1 MRKYILLLFNIAI
14 LLMTTGCS
22 DCGFGPDGPTHS
34 VTVYIPYSNVT
45 REGTSDGDDISD
57 KEADISGKEG
67 DITDLWFFAYPIGEG
82 KGEAV
87 VRRIDINQL
96 SSDNNYR
103 VFYCD
108 LKQGEYHIY
117 LTANIPGISIYTT
130 EDQLKA
136 KTLDFSNGNLP
147 VLGKLPLL
155 YEYKDNEDNNKLNVS
170 PNTSATITANMTFV
184 CSKVKFSLRFDNTDT
199 GFSKNSF
206 GSNRLK
212 ITSITVKDIVTKGGL
227 FDGHGNN
234 GTQEKMLTVNDFD
247 FNNDQWTY
255 TDFLYLPENYNKGKN
270 TYLEIKGTELTPAG
284 NETTITHTY
293 ILPLGGEAGNKSGGE
308 LERGTFYD
316 MTASITGKGK
326 MDMKINMS
334 VFEWTLQ
341 DVYADFSQTS
351 LWVSRT
357 GKHPTKKLEDTNFD
371 HDKKTGQ
378 QILVTSQYNDSIRY
392 KTNAKELSSVEC
404 VSKIGEKPLVLA
416 TVNKQSGQIL
426 FTVNP
431 EILMG
436 EYDGQTKGTAV
447 VAIRANNLVKY
458 IDVQYNVTPFLNVTP
473 LEVEI
478 HTHEGEVQP
487 TYTVLFETNLGGIT
501 IKPECLTSDNNGK
514 VEITYDK
521 ETSKGKIILQ
531 SDGNAKNTWTKSFTV
546 SPSSSGYDELKKQ
559 VKVTVIPP
567 LNDYRIHFIALNDS
581 RQVEQAHFHLL
592 TDLTELAGN
601 KNWQAYYIYLYTQY
615 GMTDKKDGNG
625 IPNSV
630 WYFFDKKEGQD
641 KPSWPG
647 VEMKEDLENEGW
659 KLFELSTKQ
668 KGWCSIVGAKD
679 KYPKTGETLIM
690 FNSGEGNNVQRY
702 PFSMEPGVP
711 LFDFKNREGWFVY
724 DPTSNL
730 HEFFESKPEIYLET
744 FYMYYPKDK
753 DDHAINNWYIQYG
766 TDGSNRQITLYGK
779 AGDEGFSYHGNSS
792 KYADWKLSTLKFWCV
807 KGRENKYVIVK
818 DEGKNKEYGILFGGK
833 RFKGNIGY
841 YKDGSWYEGTPP
853 TTTNTKQKRRTR
865 R

>member
-45 REGTSDGDDISD
+45 REGSDTPDADAVDIQ
-57 KEADISGKEG
+57 GKEG
-67 DITDLWFFAYPIGEG
+67 VITDLWFFAYPIG

-87 VRRIDINQL
+87 VRRIDIDQL

-108 LKQGEYHIY
+108 LKQGEYKIY

-147 VLGKLPLL
+147 VQGKLPLL
-155 YEYKDNEDNNKLNVS
+155 YEYKNNEDNNKLEVS
-170 PNTSATITANMTFV
+170 PNTSATITANMIFV
-184 CSKVKFSLRFDNTDT
+184 CSKVKFSLRFNNKT
-199 GFSKNSF
+199 FSQNSF

-212 ITSITVKDIVTKGGL
+212 ITSITVKDIVNTGGL
-227 FDGHGNN
+227 FDGKGNN
-234 GTQEKMLTVNDFD
+234 GTQEQTLTVKNEVD
-247 FNNDQWTY
+247 FNKDEWSY
-255 TDFLYLPENYNKGKN
+255 TDILYLPENYNNKKN
-270 TYLEIKGTELTPAG
+270 TYLEIKGTELTSKG
-284 NETTITHTY
+284 DETTITHTY
-293 ILPLGGEAGNKSGGE
+293 ILPLGGVAGNKSGGD

-326 MDMKINMS
+326 MDMDINMS
-334 VFEWTLQ
+334 VFDWTLQ

-357 GKHPTKKLEDTNFD
+357 GKLVDSNDDSKFD
-371 HDKKTGQ
+371 HDNKTGQ
-378 QILVTSQYNDSIRY
+378 QILVTSQYNDSIGY
-392 KTNAKELSSVEC
+392 KTNAKEVTVEC
-404 VSKIGEKPLVLA
+404 VSKIGKKPLVLA
-416 TVNKQSGQIL
+416 TVQSGQIL

-431 EILMG
+431 AILMDD
-436 EYDGQTKGTAV
+436 YNGQTKGTAV

-478 HTHEGEVQP
+478 NTEEGKQS
-487 TYTVLFETNLGGIT
+487 TYAVLYETNLGGIKINET
-501 IKPECLTSDNNGK
+501 ILTSANSANKDK
-514 VEITYDK
+514 VTITYP
-521 ETSKGKIILQ
+521 TGTSSKGKIMLQ
-531 SDGNAKNTWTKSFTV
+531 SDGNATNTWTSSFTV
-546 SPSSSGYDELKKQ
+546 SPSSPKYDDLKKQ
-559 VKVTVIPP
+559 VKVTVIPS

-581 RQVEQAHFHLL
+581 RTGENGAQINTGNL
-592 TDLTELAGN
+592 TTDN
-601 KNWQAYYIYLYTQY
+601 KWSNCNIYLYTQY
-615 GMTDKKDGNG
+615 GMTSDNN
-625 IPNSV
+625 IPQSV
-630 WYFFDKKEGQD
+630 WYFFNTEGQA

-647 VEMKEDLENEGW
+647 VSMSEDPENEGW
-659 KLFELSTKQ
+659 KLFELSTDKP
-668 KGWCSIVGAKD
+668 GWCSITGAKP
-679 KYPKTGETLIM
+679 KYPKPGETLIM
-690 FNSGEGNNVQRY
+690 FNSGENNDYQRY
-702 PFSMEPGVP
+702 PYHMEPGVQ

-730 HEFFESKPEIYLET
+730 HEFFESKPDIHLVT
-744 FYMYYPKDK
+744 FNMYYQGNIID
-753 DDHAINNWYIQYG
+753 NWYIN
-766 TDGSNRQITLYGK
+766 TGSKSLYGK
-779 AGDEGFSYHGNSS
+779 ANSQGFSQDDPSG
-792 KYADWKLSTLKFWCV
+792 YAGWKLSTLTFWCV
-807 KGRENKYVIVK
+807 KGREYKYVIVK
-818 DEGKNKEYGILFGGK
+818 KENGQEYGILFGGK
-833 RFKGNIGY
+833 RFKDYTGY
-841 YKDGSWYEGTPP
+841 YKDGSWHEGTPP

>member
-57 KEADISGKEG
+57 KEADISGNEG
-67 DITDLWFFAYPIGEG
+67 VITDLWFFAYPIKGN
-82 KGEAV
+82 GEAV

-108 LKQGEYHIY
+108 LKQGEYKIY

-147 VLGKLPLL
+147 VQGKLPLL
-155 YEYKDNEDNNKLNVS
+155 YEYKNNEDNNKLNVS
-170 PNTSATITANMTFV
+170 PSTSATITANMTFV

-212 ITSITVKDIVTKGGL
+212 ITSITVKDIVNTGGL
-227 FDGHGNN
+227 FAEQGNN
-234 GTQEKMLTVNDFD
+234 GTGTQEKTLTVNDFD
-247 FNNDQWTY
+247 FNKDQWSY
-255 TDFLYLPENYNKGKN
+255 TDFLYLPENITNKTGKN

-284 NETTITHTY
+284 DETTITHTY
-293 ILPLGGEAGNKSGGE
+293 QLPLGGEAGNKSGGE

-334 VFEWTLQ
+334 VFEWKLM

-357 GKHPTKKLEDTNFD
+357 GKSDYTNFD
-371 HDKKTGQ
+371 HDNKTGQ
-378 QILVTSQYNDSIRY
+378 QILVTTQYNDSIRY
-392 KTNAKELSSVEC
+392 KTNAKEVTVEC

-416 TVNKQSGQIL
+416 TVQSGQIL

-447 VAIRANNLVKY
+447 VAIHANNLVKY

-473 LEVEI
+473 LEVVI
-478 HTHEGEVQP
+478 NTQEGEQS
-487 TYTVLFETNLGGIT
+487 TYAVLYETNLGGIKIDKT
-501 IKPECLTSDNNGK
+501 SLTSAKGGE
-514 VEITYDK
+514 VRITQTGTY
-521 ETSKGKIILQ
+521 KGKIMLQ
-531 SDGNAKNTWTKSFTV
+531 LVKKATNTWTAYFTV
-546 SPSSSGYDELKKQ
+546 SPSSPEYAELTKQ
-559 VKVTVIPP
+559 VKVTVIPR
-567 LNDYRIHFIALNDS
+567 LNNYRIHFIALNDS
-581 RQVEQAHFHLL
+581 RTGGNGAQINTGVL
-592 TDLTELAGN
+592 TDDY
-601 KNWQAYYIYLYTQY
+601 WPAYYIYLYTQY
-615 GMTDKKDGNG
+615 GMTSDNN
-625 IPNSV
+625 IPQSV
-630 WYFFDKKEGQD
+630 WYFFGKKEGQD

-647 VEMKEDLENEGW
+647 VSMSKDPENEGW
-659 KLFELSTKQ
+659 KLFELSTDKP
-668 KGWCSIVGAKD
+668 GWCSITGAKD
-679 KYPKTGETLIM
+679 KYPKPGETLIM
-690 FNSGEGNNVQRY
+690 FNSGENNDYQRY
-702 PFSMEPGVP
+702 PYHMEPGVQ

-730 HEFFESKPEIYLET
+730 HEFFESKPDIHLVT
-744 FYMYYPKDK
+744 FKMYHQGNIID
-753 DDHAINNWYIQYG
+753 NWYINTG
-766 TDGSNRQITLYGK
+766 TKSLYGK
-779 AGDEGFSYHGNSS
+779 ANSQGFSQDVPSG
-792 KYADWKLSTLKFWCV
+792 YAGWKLSTLTFWCV
-807 KGRENKYVIVK
+807 KGREYKYVIVK
-818 DEGKNKEYGILFGGK
+818 NKDGNDQEYGILFGGK
-833 RFKGNIGY
+833 RFKNYTGY
-841 YKDGSWYEGTPP
+841 YKDGSWHEGTPP

>member
-45 REGTSDGDDISD
+45 REGSDTPDADAVDIQ
-57 KEADISGKEG
+57 GKEG
-67 DITDLWFFAYPIGEG
+67 VITDLWFFAYPIG

-87 VRRIDINQL
+87 VRRIDIDQL

-108 LKQGEYHIY
+108 LKQGEYKIY

-130 EDQLKA
+130 EEQLKA

-147 VLGKLPLL
+147 VQGELPLL
-155 YEYKDNEDNNKLNVS
+155 YEYKNNEDNNKLNVS
-170 PNTSATITANMTFV
+170 PSTSATITANMTFV

-227 FDGHGNN
+227 FDGKKND
-234 GTQEKMLTVNDFD
+234 GTQEQTLTVKNVD
-247 FNNDQWTY
+247 FNTDQWSY
-255 TDFLYLPENYNKGKN
+255 TDSLYLPENYTGKN

-284 NETTITHTY
+284 DETTITHTY
-293 ILPLGGEAGNKSGGE
+293 NLPLGGVAGNKSGGD

-334 VFEWTLQ
+334 VFEWKLM

-357 GKHPTKKLEDTNFD
+357 GKSDYTNFD

-378 QILVTSQYNDSIRY
+378 QILVTSQYNDSIGY
-392 KTNAKELSSVEC
+392 KTNAKEVTVEC
-404 VSKIGEKPLVLA
+404 VSKSKIGDKPLVLA
-416 TVNKQSGQIL
+416 TPQSGQIL

-431 EILMG
+431 DIEMG
-436 EYDGQTKGTAV
+436 EYNGNTTGTAV

-478 HTHEGEVQP
+478 HTEEGKQS
-487 TYTVLFETNLGGIT
+487 TYAVLYETNLGGIK
-501 IKPECLTSDNNGK
+501 IDKESLTSANSANKDK
-514 VEITYDK
+514 VTITYP
-521 ETSKGKIILQ
+521 TGTSSKGKIMLQ
-531 SDGNAKNTWTKSFTV
+531 SDGNATNTWTSSFTV
-546 SPSSSGYDELKKQ
+546 FPNDSKYDDLKKQ
-559 VKVTVIPP
+559 VKVTVIPS

-581 RQVEQAHFHLL
+581 RDGANKEHNNTGKP
-592 TDLTELAGN
+592 TDN
-601 KNWQAYYIYLYTQY
+601 KWPNYNIYLYTQY
-615 GMTDKKDGNG
+615 GMTDKDKND
-625 IPNSV
+625 IPNTV
-630 WYFFDKKEGQD
+630 WYFFDTNGLDSGKNY
-641 KPSWPG
+641 WPG
-647 VEMKEDLENEGW
+647 VKMKVDPEDNEW
-659 KLFELSTKQ
+659 QLYELSKDQPGVCKIEGTK
-668 KGWCSIVGAKD
+668 KI
-679 KYPKTGETLIM
+679 PTTGETLIM
-690 FNSGEGNNVQRY
+690 FNSGDNDQRY
-702 PFSMEPGVP
+702 PYDMEPGVQ

-730 HEFFESKPEIYLET
+730 HEFFESKPDIHLVT
-744 FYMYYPKDK
+744 FYMYYPKTMDTI
-753 DDHAINNWYIQYG
+753 DNWYIKTG
-766 TDGSNRQITLYGK
+766 RASLYGK
-779 AGDEGFSYHGNSS
+779 QGNEDNVGFSTQVDPDGHAG
-792 KYADWKLSTLKFWCV
+792 WKLTSLSFWCV

-818 DEGKNKEYGILFGGK
+818 KENGQEYGMLFGGK
-833 RFKGNIGY
+833 SFKSHIGY

>member
-45 REGTSDGDDISD
+45 REGSDTPDADAVDIQ
-57 KEADISGKEG
+57 GKEG
-67 DITDLWFFAYPIGEG
+67 VITDLWFFAYPIG

-87 VRRIDINQL
+87 VRRIDIDQL

-108 LKQGEYHIY
+108 LKQGEYKIY

-147 VLGKLPLL
+147 VQGKLPLL
-155 YEYKDNEDNNKLNVS
+155 YEYKNNEDNNKLEVS
-170 PNTSATITANMTFV
+170 PNTSATITANMIFV
-184 CSKVKFSLRFDNTDT
+184 CSKVKFSLRFNNKT
-199 GFSKNSF
+199 FSQNSF

-212 ITSITVKDIVTKGGL
+212 ITSITVKDIVNTGGL
-227 FDGHGNN
+227 FDGKGNN
-234 GTQEKMLTVNDFD
+234 GTQEQTLTVKNEVD
-247 FNNDQWTY
+247 FNKDEWSY
-255 TDFLYLPENYNKGKN
+255 TDILYLPENYNNKKN
-270 TYLEIKGTELTPAG
+270 TYLEIKGTELTSKG
-284 NETTITHTY
+284 DETTITHTY
-293 ILPLGGEAGNKSGGE
+293 ILPLGGVAGNKSGGD

-326 MDMKINMS
+326 MDMDINMS
-334 VFEWTLQ
+334 VFDWTLQ

-357 GKHPTKKLEDTNFD
+357 GKLVDSNDDSKFD
-371 HDKKTGQ
+371 HDNKTGQ
-378 QILVTSQYNDSIRY
+378 QILVTSQYNDSIGY
-392 KTNAKELSSVEC
+392 KTNAKEVTVEC
-404 VSKIGEKPLVLA
+404 VSKIGKKPLVLA
-416 TVNKQSGQIL
+416 TVQSGQIL

-431 EILMG
+431 AILMDD
-436 EYDGQTKGTAV
+436 YNGQTKGTAV

-478 HTHEGEVQP
+478 NTEEGKQS
-487 TYTVLFETNLGGIT
+487 TYAVLYETNLGGIKINET
-501 IKPECLTSDNNGK
+501 ILTSANKDK
-514 VEITYDK
+514 VTITYP
-521 ETSKGKIILQ
+521 TGTSSKGKIMLQ
-531 SDGNAKNTWTKSFTV
+531 SDGNATNTWTSSFTV
-546 SPSSSGYDELKKQ
+546 SPSSPKYDDLKKQ
-559 VKVTVIPP
+559 VKVTVIPS

-581 RQVEQAHFHLL
+581 RTGENGAQINTGNL
-592 TDLTELAGN
+592 TTDN
-601 KNWQAYYIYLYTQY
+601 KWPNCNIYLYTQY
-615 GMTDKKDGNG
+615 GMTSDNN
-625 IPNSV
+625 IPQSV
-630 WYFFDKKEGQD
+630 WYFFNTEGQA

-647 VEMKEDLENEGW
+647 VSMSEDPENEGW
-659 KLFELSTKQ
+659 KLFELSTDKP
-668 KGWCSIVGAKD
+668 GWCSITGAKP
-679 KYPKTGETLIM
+679 KYPKPGETLIM
-690 FNSGEGNNVQRY
+690 FNSGENNDYQRY
-702 PFSMEPGVP
+702 PYHMEPGVQ

-730 HEFFESKPEIYLET
+730 HEFFESKPDIHLVT
-744 FYMYYPKDK
+744 FNMYYQGNIID
-753 DDHAINNWYIQYG
+753 NWYIN
-766 TDGSNRQITLYGK
+766 TGSKSLYGK
-779 AGDEGFSYHGNSS
+779 ANSQGFSQDVPSG
-792 KYADWKLSTLKFWCV
+792 YAGWKLSTLTFWCV
-807 KGRENKYVIVK
+807 KGREYKYVIVK
-818 DEGKNKEYGILFGGK
+818 KENGQEYGILFGGK
-833 RFKGNIGY
+833 RFKDYTGY
-841 YKDGSWYEGTPP
+841 YKDGSWHEGTPP

>member
-45 REGTSDGDDISD
+45 REGSDTPDADAVDIQ
-57 KEADISGKEG
+57 GKEG
-67 DITDLWFFAYPIGEG
+67 VITDLWFFAYPIG

-87 VRRIDINQL
+87 VRRIDIDQL

-108 LKQGEYHIY
+108 LKQGEYKIY

-130 EDQLKA
+130 EEQLKA

-147 VLGKLPLL
+147 VQGKLPLL
-155 YEYKDNEDNNKLNVS
+155 YEYKNNEDNNKLEVS
-170 PNTSATITANMTFV
+170 PNTSATITANMIFV
-184 CSKVKFSLRFDNTDT
+184 CSKVKFSLRFNNKT
-199 GFSKNSF
+199 FSQNSF

-212 ITSITVKDIVTKGGL
+212 ITSITVKDIVNTGGL
-227 FDGHGNN
+227 FDGKGNN
-234 GTQEKMLTVNDFD
+234 GTQEQTLTVKNEVD
-247 FNNDQWTY
+247 FNKDEWSY
-255 TDFLYLPENYNKGKN
+255 TDSLYLPENYNNKKN
-270 TYLEIKGTELTPAG
+270 TYLEIKGTELTSKG
-284 NETTITHTY
+284 DETTITHTY
-293 ILPLGGEAGNKSGGE
+293 ILPLGGVAGNKSGGD

-326 MDMKINMS
+326 MDMDINMS
-334 VFEWTLQ
+334 VFDWTLQ

-357 GKHPTKKLEDTNFD
+357 GKLVDSNDDSKFD
-371 HDKKTGQ
+371 HDNKTGQ
-378 QILVTSQYNDSIRY
+378 QILVTSQYNDSIGY
-392 KTNAKELSSVEC
+392 KTNAKEVTVEC
-404 VSKIGEKPLVLA
+404 VSKIGKKPLVLA
-416 TVNKQSGQIL
+416 TVQSGQIL

-431 EILMG
+431 AILMDD
-436 EYDGQTKGTAV
+436 YNGQTKGTAV

-478 HTHEGEVQP
+478 NTEEGKQS
-487 TYTVLFETNLGGIT
+487 TYAVLYETNLGGIK
-501 IKPECLTSDNNGK
+501 IDKESLASANNGK

-521 ETSKGKIILQ
+521 ETSKGKIMLQ
-531 SDGNAKNTWTKSFTV
+531 SDGNATNTWTSSFTV
-546 SPSSSGYDELKKQ
+546 SPSSPKYDDLKKQ
-559 VKVTVIPP
+559 VKVTVIPS

-581 RQVEQAHFHLL
+581 RTGENGAQINTGNL
-592 TDLTELAGN
+592 TTDN
-601 KNWQAYYIYLYTQY
+601 KWPNCNIYLYTQY
-615 GMTDKKDGNG
+615 GMTSDNN
-625 IPNSV
+625 IPQSV
-630 WYFFDKKEGQD
+630 WYFFNTEGQA

-647 VEMKEDLENEGW
+647 VSMSEDPENEGW
-659 KLFELSTKQ
+659 KLFELSTDKP
-668 KGWCSIVGAKD
+668 GWCSTTGAKP
-679 KYPKTGETLIM
+679 KYPKPGETLIM
-690 FNSGEGNNVQRY
+690 FNSGENNDYQRY
-702 PFSMEPGVP
+702 PYHMEPGVQ

-730 HEFFESKPEIYLET
+730 HEFFESKPDIHLVT
-744 FYMYYPKDK
+744 FNMYYQGNIID
-753 DDHAINNWYIQYG
+753 NWYINTG
-766 TDGSNRQITLYGK
+766 TKSLYGK
-779 AGDEGFSYHGNSS
+779 ANSQGFSQDVPSG
-792 KYADWKLSTLKFWCV
+792 YAGWKLSTLTFWCV
-807 KGRENKYVIVK
+807 KGREYKYVIVK
-818 DEGKNKEYGILFGGK
+818 KDGKDDSEYGILFGGK
-833 RFKGNIGY
+833 RFKDYTGY
-841 YKDGSWYEGTPP
+841 YKDGSWHEGTPP

>member
-45 REGTSDGDDISD
+45 REGSDTPDADAVDIQ
-57 KEADISGKEG
+57 GKEG
-67 DITDLWFFAYPIGEG
+67 VITDLWFFAYPIG

-87 VRRIDINQL
+87 VRRIDIDQL

-108 LKQGEYHIY
+108 LKQGEYKIY

-130 EDQLKA
+130 EEQLKA

-147 VLGKLPLL
+147 VQGKLPLL
-155 YEYKDNEDNNKLNVS
+155 YEYKNNEDNNKLEVS
-170 PNTSATITANMTFV
+170 PNTSATITANMIFV
-184 CSKVKFSLRFDNTDT
+184 CSKVEFSLRFNNKT
-199 GFSKNSF
+199 FSQNSF

-212 ITSITVKDIVTKGGL
+212 ITSITVKDIVNTGGL
-227 FDGHGNN
+227 FDGKGNN
-234 GTQEKMLTVNDFD
+234 GTQEQTLTVKNEVD
-247 FNNDQWTY
+247 FNKDEWSY
-255 TDFLYLPENYNKGKN
+255 TDILYLPENYNNKKN
-270 TYLEIKGTELTPAG
+270 TYLEIKGTELTSKG
-284 NETTITHTY
+284 DETTITHTY
-293 ILPLGGEAGNKSGGE
+293 ILPLGGVAGNKSGGD

-357 GKHPTKKLEDTNFD
+357 GKLVDSNDDSKFD
-371 HDKKTGQ
+371 HDNKTGQ
-378 QILVTSQYNDSIRY
+378 QILVTSQYNDSIGY
-392 KTNAKELSSVEC
+392 KTNAKEVTVEC
-404 VSKIGEKPLVLA
+404 VSKIGKKPLVLA
-416 TVNKQSGQIL
+416 TVQSGQIL

-431 EILMG
+431 AILMDD
-436 EYDGQTKGTAV
+436 YNGQTKGTAV

-478 HTHEGEVQP
+478 HTEEGKQS
-487 TYTVLFETNLGGIT
+487 TYAVLYETNLGGIKINET
-501 IKPECLTSDNNGK
+501 ILTSANKDK
-514 VEITYDK
+514 VTITYP
-521 ETSKGKIILQ
+521 TGTSSKGKIMLQ
-531 SDGNAKNTWTKSFTV
+531 SDGNATNTWTSSFTV
-546 SPSSSGYDELKKQ
+546 SPSISKYDDLKKQ
-559 VKVTVIPP
+559 VKVTVIPS

-581 RQVEQAHFHLL
+581 RTGENGAQINTGNL
-592 TDLTELAGN
+592 TTDN
-601 KNWQAYYIYLYTQY
+601 KWPNCNIYLYTQY
-615 GMTDKKDGNG
+615 GMTSDNN
-625 IPNSV
+625 IPQSV
-630 WYFFDKKEGQD
+630 WYFFNTEGQA

-647 VEMKEDLENEGW
+647 VSMKEDPENEGW
-659 KLFELSTKQ
+659 KLFELSTDKP
-668 KGWCSIVGAKD
+668 GWCSITGAKP
-679 KYPKTGETLIM
+679 KYPKPGETLIM
-690 FNSGEGNNVQRY
+690 FNSGENNDYQRY
-702 PFSMEPGVP
+702 PYHMEPGVQ

-730 HEFFESKPEIYLET
+730 HEFFESKPDIHLVT
-744 FYMYYPKDK
+744 FNMYYQGNIID
-753 DDHAINNWYIQYG
+753 NWYIN
-766 TDGSNRQITLYGK
+766 TGSKSLYGK
-779 AGDEGFSYHGNSS
+779 ANSQGFSQDVPSG
-792 KYADWKLSTLKFWCV
+792 YAGWKLSTLTFWCV
-807 KGRENKYVIVK
+807 KGREYKYVIVK
-818 DEGKNKEYGILFGGK
+818 KENGQEYGILFGGK
-833 RFKGNIGY
+833 RFKDYTGY
-841 YKDGSWYEGTPP
+841 YKDGSWHEGTPP

>member
-45 REGTSDGDDISD
+45 REGSDTPDADAVDIQ
-57 KEADISGKEG
+57 GNEG
-67 DITDLWFFAYPIGEG
+67 VITDLWFFAYPIG

-87 VRRIDINQL
+87 VRRIDIDQL

-108 LKQGEYHIY
+108 LKQGEYKIY

-130 EDQLKA
+130 EEQLKA

-147 VLGKLPLL
+147 VQGELPLL
-155 YEYKDNEDNNKLNVS
+155 YEYKNNEDNNKLNVS
-170 PNTSATITANMTFV
+170 PSTSATITANMTFV
-184 CSKVKFSLRFDNTDT
+184 CSKVKFSLRFDNTD
-199 GFSKNSF
+199 FSKNSF

-227 FDGHGNN
+227 FDGHGND
-234 GTQEKMLTVNDFD
+234 GTQEKTLTVNNEFD
-247 FNNDQWTY
+247 FNKDQWSY
-255 TDFLYLPENYNKGKN
+255 TDFLYLPENYNNDKN

-293 ILPLGGEAGNKSGGE
+293 QLPLGGVAGNKSGGD

-334 VFEWTLQ
+334 VFEWKLM

-357 GKHPTKKLEDTNFD
+357 GKSDYTNFD
-371 HDKKTGQ
+371 HDNKTGQ
-378 QILVTSQYNDSIRY
+378 QILVTSQYNDSIGY
-392 KTNAKELSSVEC
+392 KTNAKEVSVEC
-404 VSKIGEKPLVLA
+404 VSKIGENPLVLA

-431 EILMG
+431 DIEIDK
-436 EYDGQTKGTAV
+436 YNKYNKNTTGTAV

-478 HTHEGEVQP
+478 HTEEGGAEQR
-487 TYTVLFETNLGGIT
+487 TYAVLYETNLGEIT
-501 IKPECLTSDNNGK
+501 IPTSLTSAKGDK
-514 VEITYDK
+514 VTITD
-521 ETSKGKIILQ
+521 TGISKGKGKIMLK
-531 SDGNAKNTWTKSFTV
+531 SDGKAKNTWISSFTV
-546 SPSSSGYDELKKQ
+546 SPSNPEYDDLKKQ

-567 LNDYRIHFIALNDS
+567 LDCYRIHFIALNDS
-581 RQVEQAHFHLL
+581 RTGDNGAQINTGNL
-592 TDLTELAGN
+592 TTDN
-601 KNWQAYYIYLYTQY
+601 KWPNCNIYLYTQY
-615 GMTDKKDGNG
+615 GMTSDNN
-625 IPNSV
+625 IPQSV
-630 WYFFDKKEGQD
+630 WYFFNTEGQA

-647 VEMKEDLENEGW
+647 VSMNEDPENEGW
-659 KLFELSTKQ
+659 KLFELSTDKP
-668 KGWCSIVGAKD
+668 GWCSITGAKP
-679 KYPKTGETLIM
+679 KYPKPGETLIM
-690 FNSGEGNNVQRY
+690 FNSGENNDYQRY
-702 PFSMEPGVP
+702 PYHMEPGVQ

-730 HEFFESKPEIYLET
+730 HEFFESKPDIHLVT
-744 FYMYYPKDK
+744 FKMYYQGNIID
-753 DDHAINNWYIQYG
+753 NWYINTG
-766 TDGSNRQITLYGK
+766 TKSLYGK
-779 AGDEGFSYHGNSS
+779 AGDTGFSKEDPSGYSG
-792 KYADWKLSTLKFWCV
+792 WKLSTLRFWCV

-818 DEGKNKEYGILFGGK
+818 KDGKDDKEYGILFGGK
-833 RFKGNIGY
+833 RFKDNTGY
-841 YKDGSWYEGTPP
+841 YKDGSWHEGTPP

>member
-45 REGTSDGDDISD
+45 REGSDTPDADAVDIQ
-57 KEADISGKEG
+57 GKEG
-67 DITDLWFFAYPIGEG
+67 VITDLWFFAYPIG

-87 VRRIDINQL
+87 VRRIDIDQL

-108 LKQGEYHIY
+108 LKQGEYKIY

-130 EDQLKA
+130 EEQLKA

-147 VLGKLPLL
+147 VQGKLPLL
-155 YEYKDNEDNNKLNVS
+155 YEYKNNEDNNKLEVS
-170 PNTSATITANMTFV
+170 PNTSATITANMIFV
-184 CSKVKFSLRFDNTDT
+184 CSKVKFSLRFNNKT
-199 GFSKNSF
+199 FSQNSF

-212 ITSITVKDIVTKGGL
+212 ITSITVKDIVNTGGL
-227 FDGHGNN
+227 FDGKGNN
-234 GTQEKMLTVNDFD
+234 GTQEQTLTVKNEVD
-247 FNNDQWTY
+247 FNKDEWSY
-255 TDFLYLPENYNKGKN
+255 TDILYLPENYNNKKN
-270 TYLEIKGTELTPAG
+270 TYLEIKGTELTSKG
-284 NETTITHTY
+284 DETTITHTY
-293 ILPLGGEAGNKSGGE
+293 ILPLGGVAGNKSGGD

-326 MDMKINMS
+326 MDMDINMS

-357 GKHPTKKLEDTNFD
+357 GKLVDSNDDSKFD
-371 HDKKTGQ
+371 HDNKTGQ
-378 QILVTSQYNDSIRY
+378 QILVTSQYNDSIGY
-392 KTNAKELSSVEC
+392 KTNAKEVTVEC
-404 VSKIGEKPLVLA
+404 VSKIGKKPLVLA
-416 TVNKQSGQIL
+416 TVQSGQIL

-431 EILMG
+431 AILMDD
-436 EYDGQTKGTAV
+436 YNGQTKGTAV

-478 HTHEGEVQP
+478 NTEEGKQS
-487 TYTVLFETNLGGIT
+487 TYAVLYETNLGGIKINET
-501 IKPECLTSDNNGK
+501 ILTSANSANKDK
-514 VEITYDK
+514 VTITYP
-521 ETSKGKIILQ
+521 TGTSSKGKIMLQ
-531 SDGNAKNTWTKSFTV
+531 SDGNATNTWTSSFTV
-546 SPSSSGYDELKKQ
+546 SPSSPKYDDLKKQ
-559 VKVTVIPP
+559 VKVTVIPS

-581 RQVEQAHFHLL
+581 RTGENGAQINTGNL
-592 TDLTELAGN
+592 TTDN
-601 KNWQAYYIYLYTQY
+601 KWPNCNIYLYTQY
-615 GMTDKKDGNG
+615 GMTSDNN
-625 IPNSV
+625 IPQSV
-630 WYFFDKKEGQD
+630 WYFFNTEGQA

-647 VEMKEDLENEGW
+647 VSMSEDPENEGW
-659 KLFELSTKQ
+659 KLFELSTDKP
-668 KGWCSIVGAKD
+668 GWCSITGAKP
-679 KYPKTGETLIM
+679 KYPKPGETLIM
-690 FNSGEGNNVQRY
+690 FNSGENNDYQRY
-702 PFSMEPGVP
+702 PYHMEPGVQ

-730 HEFFESKPEIYLET
+730 HEFFESKPDIHLVT
-744 FYMYYPKDK
+744 FNMYYQGNIID
-753 DDHAINNWYIQYG
+753 NWYIN
-766 TDGSNRQITLYGK
+766 TGSKSLYGK
-779 AGDEGFSYHGNSS
+779 ANSQGFSQDVPSG
-792 KYADWKLSTLKFWCV
+792 YAGWKLSTLTFWCV
-807 KGRENKYVIVK
+807 KGREYKYVFVK
-818 DEGKNKEYGILFGGK
+818 KENGQEYGILFGGK
-833 RFKGNIGY
+833 RFKDYTGY
-841 YKDGSWYEGTPP
+841 YKDGSWHEGTPP

>member
-82 KGEAV
+82 KGEVV

-130 EDQLKA
+130 EEQLKA
-136 KTLDFSNGNLP
+136 KTLDFSNGHLP
-147 VLGKLPLL
+147 VQGELPLL
-155 YEYKDNEDNNKLNVS
+155 YEYKDNEDNNTLQVS

-184 CSKVKFSLRFDNTDT
+184 CSKVKFSLCFDNTDY
-199 GFSKNSF
+199 SKNSF

-212 ITSITVKDIVTKGGL
+212 ITSIMVKDIVTKGGL
-227 FDGHGNN
+227 FDGKKND
-234 GTQEKMLTVNDFD
+234 GTQDKTLAVKNDIN
-247 FNNDQWTY
+247 FNTDQWSY
-255 TDFLYLPENYNKGKN
+255 TDFLYLPENYNKNKN

-284 NETTITHTY
+284 AATTITHTY
-293 ILPLGGEAGNKSGGE
+293 KLPLGGEAGNQSGGD
-308 LERGTFYD
+308 LKRGAFYD
-316 MTASITGKGK
+316 MTAHITGKGK
-326 MDMKINMS
+326 MDMDIKMS
-334 VFEWTLQ
+334 VFEWNLM
-341 DVYADFSQTS
+341 DVYADFSQTR

-357 GKHPTKKLEDTNFD
+357 GKSDYSNFD
-371 HDKKTGQ
+371 HDNKTGQ
-378 QILVTSQYNDSIRY
+378 QILVTSQYNDSIGY
-392 KTNAKELSSVEC
+392 KTNAKDIKVEC
-404 VSKIGEKPLVLA
+404 VSKNENGKPLVLA

-431 EILMG
+431 EITMG
-436 EYDGQTKGTAV
+436 EYNGKTTGTAV
-447 VAIRANNLVKY
+447 VAIHANNLVKY

-478 HTHEGEVQP
+478 HTEESKVQP

-501 IKPECLTSDNNGK
+501 IKPENLTSTNNGK

-521 ETSKGKIILQ
+521 ETSKGKIMLQ
-531 SDGNAKNTWTKSFTV
+531 SDGNAKNTWTSSFTV
-546 SPSSSGYDELKKQ
+546 SPISGYDNLKKQ

-567 LNDYRIHFIALNDS
+567 LASYRIHFIALNDS
-581 RQVEQAHFHLL
+581 RDGANKEHTNTGKP
-592 TDLTELAGN
+592 TDN
-601 KNWQAYYIYLYTQY
+601 KWPNYNIYLYTQY
-615 GMTDKKDGNG
+615 GMTDKDKND
-625 IPNSV
+625 IPNTV
-630 WYFFDKKEGQD
+630 WYFFDTYGLNSD
-641 KPSWPG
+641 HGYWPG
-647 VEMKEDLENEGW
+647 VKMKVDPEDKEWQLYELPKDQPGVCKIEG
-659 KLFELSTKQ
+659 TK
-668 KGWCSIVGAKD
+668 KI
-679 KYPKTGETLIM
+679 PTTGETLIM
-690 FNSGEGNNVQRY
+690 FNSGDNDQRY
-702 PFSMEPGVP
+702 PYEMEPGVP

-730 HEFFESKPEIYLET
+730 HEFFESKPDIHLVT
-744 FYMYYPKDK
+744 FYMYYPKTMNTID
-753 DDHAINNWYIQYG
+753 NWYIK
-766 TDGSNRQITLYGK
+766 TGSTSLYGK
-779 AGDEGFSYHGNSS
+779 QGNEDNVGFSTQVDPDG
-792 KYADWKLSTLKFWCV
+792 YAGWKLTSLSFWCV
-807 KGRENKYVIVK
+807 KGREYKYVIVK
-818 DEGKNKEYGILFGGK
+818 KDGKDDSEYGILFGGK
-833 RFKGNIGY
+833 RFKDNTGY
-841 YKDGSWYEGTPP
+841 YLNGWHEGTPP
-853 TTTNTKQKRRTR
+853 TSKKLKRRTR

>member
-45 REGTSDGDDISD
+45 REGSDTPDADAVDIQ
-57 KEADISGKEG
+57 GKEG
-67 DITDLWFFAYPIGEG
+67 VITDLWFFAYPIG

-87 VRRIDINQL
+87 VRRIDIDQL

-108 LKQGEYHIY
+108 LKQGEYKIY

-130 EDQLKA
+130 EEQLKA

-147 VLGKLPLL
+147 VQGKLPLL
-155 YEYKDNEDNNKLNVS
+155 YEYKNNEDNNKLEVS
-170 PNTSATITANMTFV
+170 PNTSATITANMIFV
-184 CSKVKFSLRFDNTDT
+184 CSKVKFSLRFNNKT
-199 GFSKNSF
+199 FSQNSF

-212 ITSITVKDIVTKGGL
+212 ITSITVKDIVNTGGL
-227 FDGHGNN
+227 FDGKGNN
-234 GTQEKMLTVNDFD
+234 GTQEQTLTVKNEVD
-247 FNNDQWTY
+247 FNKDEWSY
-255 TDFLYLPENYNKGKN
+255 TDILYLPENYNNKKN
-270 TYLEIKGTELTPAG
+270 TYLEIKGTELTSKG
-284 NETTITHTY
+284 DETTITHTY

-326 MDMKINMS
+326 MDMDINMS
-334 VFEWTLQ
+334 VFDWTLQ

-357 GKHPTKKLEDTNFD
+357 GKLVDSNDDSKFD
-371 HDKKTGQ
+371 HDNKTGQ
-378 QILVTSQYNDSIRY
+378 QILVTSQYNDSIGY
-392 KTNAKELSSVEC
+392 KTNAKEVTVEC
-404 VSKIGEKPLVLA
+404 VSKIGKKPLVLA
-416 TVNKQSGQIL
+416 TVQSGQIL

-431 EILMG
+431 AILMDD
-436 EYDGQTKGTAV
+436 YNGQTKGTAV

-478 HTHEGEVQP
+478 NTEEGKQS
-487 TYTVLFETNLGGIT
+487 TYAVLYETNLGGIKINET
-501 IKPECLTSDNNGK
+501 ILTSANSANKDK
-514 VEITYDK
+514 VTITYP
-521 ETSKGKIILQ
+521 TGTSSKGKIMLQ
-531 SDGNAKNTWTKSFTV
+531 SDGNATNTWTSSFTV
-546 SPSSSGYDELKKQ
+546 SPSSPKYDDLKKQ
-559 VKVTVIPP
+559 VKVTVIPS

-581 RQVEQAHFHLL
+581 RTGENGAQINTGNL
-592 TDLTELAGN
+592 TTDN
-601 KNWQAYYIYLYTQY
+601 KWSNCNIYLYTQY
-615 GMTDKKDGNG
+615 GMTSDNN
-625 IPNSV
+625 IPQSV
-630 WYFFDKKEGQD
+630 WYFFNTEGQA

-647 VEMKEDLENEGW
+647 VSMSEDPENEGW
-659 KLFELSTKQ
+659 KLFELSTDKP
-668 KGWCSIVGAKD
+668 GWCSITGAKP
-679 KYPKTGETLIM
+679 KYPKPGETLIM
-690 FNSGEGNNVQRY
+690 FNSGENNDYQRY
-702 PFSMEPGVP
+702 PYHMKPGVQ

-730 HEFFESKPEIYLET
+730 HEFFESKPDIHLVT
-744 FYMYYPKDK
+744 FNMYYQGNIID
-753 DDHAINNWYIQYG
+753 NWYIN
-766 TDGSNRQITLYGK
+766 TGSKSLYGK
-779 AGDEGFSYHGNSS
+779 ANSQGFSQDVPSG
-792 KYADWKLSTLKFWCV
+792 YAGWKLSTLTFWCV
-807 KGRENKYVIVK
+807 KGREYKYVIVK
-818 DEGKNKEYGILFGGK
+818 KENGQEYGILFGGK
-833 RFKGNIGY
+833 RFKDYTGY
-841 YKDGSWYEGTPP
+841 YKDGSWHEGTPP